1 MTTEQDLL
9 TVVTGAVRAAA
20 ALVGRPATT
29 PVTMTELRAA
39 LAAND
44 DAVTGALRPVL
55 TAALPGSRW
64 TSDEHASGPMPG
76 GDWWVVDPVGGNM
89 NAVQGMPDWNIGVSL
104 VRDGRP
110 VLAVLHMPVAGE
122 TFTAV
127 AGQGASGDG
136 VPLRVSAKTDLTLA
150 LTGTGQ
156 ARPGRD
162 ADRAAHAGAA
172 VAAMM
177 RHALYVRVSV
187 PVGHQLAQV
196 AAGRMDVHWQFD
208 NVRSHIA
215 PVLIVR
221 EAGGIVTD
229 LDGAPWEIAGGGYLA
244 AAPGVHAAALE
255 VLREARESVPV
266 GFRTAVAGRDSKPGE
281 RL

>member
-1 MTTEQDLL
+1 MTTEQQLL
-9 TVVTGAVRAAA
+9 TVVTAAVHTAA
-20 ALVGRPATT
+20 ALVTRPSTT
-29 PVTMTELRAA
+29 PTTGAELMAA

-44 DAVTGALRPVL
+44 DAVSGVLRPAL
-55 TAALPGSRW
+55 TAALPGSQW
-64 TSDEHASGPMPG
+64 TSDEHGSGPMPG

-110 VLAVLHMPVAGE
+110 VLAVLYMPVAGE

-127 AGQGASGDG
+127 AGHGASANG
-136 VPLRVSAKTDLTLA
+136 VPLRVSAKTDLSLA

-156 ARPGRD
+156 ARPGRE
-162 ADRAAHAGAA
+162 ADRADRAGAA

-177 RHALYVRVSV
+177 RQALYVRVSV
-187 PVGHQLAQV
+187 PVGHLLAQV

-208 NVRSHIA
+208 NLRSHIA
-215 PVLIVR
+215 PVLLVR
-221 EAGGIVTD
+221 EAGGTVTD
-229 LDGAPWEIAGGGYLA
+229 LDGKPWDITSDGYLA

-255 VLREARESVPV
+255 ALR
-266 GFRTAVAGRDSKPGE
+266 
-281 RL
+281 